1 MMRVLRLFVI
11 ASLCYSAP
19 ALAGAICP
27 SVTRVGLSD
36 LGYTA
41 YREHGR
47 IGGISVDI
55 ANEMARRTGCKFEF
69 SWYPRQR
76 LFVELAAGNIDMTMA
91 SLRLPERD
99 AHARYLP
106 YAYLQYDL
114 VLAAAP
120 TRSYASLAE
129 FVEQGKGKL
138 NVTRGIAYD
147 AAIET
152 QLARLAA
159 AGRLEVVNDF
169 ETVFAKL
176 EMGRADGTLATAP
189 IYGKYLKSGK
199 LQTSAVVIT
208 LPEAAPRFTGIYLAK
223 STISPAVRDR
233 YAIAL
238 KAMVTDQ
245 TIRTIYARY
254 FDEATL
260 KRMIRQGQGPLLAA
274 LSAPDD

>member
-1 MMRVLRLFVI
+1 MSVLRLLVI
-11 ASLCYSAP
+11 VSLCYSPP
-19 ALAGAICP
+19 ALAGSICP
-27 SVTRVGLSD
+27 PVTRVGLSD

-41 YREHGR
+41 YREQGR
-47 IGGISVDI
+47 IAGISVDI
-55 ANEMARRTGCKFEF
+55 ANELERRTGCKFEF

-76 LFVELAAGNIDMTMA
+76 LFVELAAGHIDMTMA

-114 VLAAAP
+114 VLAASP
-120 TRSYASLAE
+120 SRSYASLSD
-129 FVEQGKGKL
+129 FVEHGKGRL

-147 AAIET
+147 APIET
-152 QLARLAA
+152 QLARLAT

-176 EMGRADGTLATAP
+176 EMGRADGTLATPP
-189 IYGKYLKSGK
+189 IYSKYLKDNK
-199 LQTSAVVIT
+199 MQARAVVIA

-233 YAIAL
+233 YAAAL
-238 KAMVTDQ
+238 KAMLMDQ

-260 KRMIRQGQGPLLAA
+260 QRMIRPGQGPLLAA
-274 LSAPDD
+274 LSAPE

>member
-1 MMRVLRLFVI
+1 MSALRLLVI
-11 ASLCYSAP
+11 ACLCHSAS
-19 ALAGAICP
+19 ALAGSLCP
-27 SVTRVGLSD
+27 PVTRVGLSD

-69 SWYPRQR
+69 NWYPRQR

-114 VLAAAP
+114 VLTAP
-120 TRSYASLAE
+120 SARSYASLAE
-129 FVEQGKGKL
+129 FVELGKGKL

-147 AAIET
+147 EAIET
-152 QLARLAA
+152 QLARLAS

-169 ETVFAKL
+169 EKVFAKL
-176 EMGRADGTLATAP
+176 EMGRADGTLATPP
-189 IYGKYLKSGK
+189 IYSKYLKSGK
-199 LQTSAVVIT
+199 LQSSTVIVQ

-233 YAIAL
+233 YAAAL
-238 KAMVTDQ
+238 KAMVADQ
-245 TIRTIYARY
+245 TIRTIYAHY
-254 FDEATL
+254 FDEASL
-260 KRMIRQGQGPLLAA
+260 KRMVRQGQGPLLTA

>member
-1 MMRVLRLFVI
+1 MSVLRLLVI
-11 ASLCYSAP
+11 ASLCCGAP
-19 ALAGAICP
+19 ALAGSVCP
-27 SVTRVGLSD
+27 PLTRVGLSD
-36 LGYTA
+36 LGYA
-41 YREHGR
+41 SYREHGR
-47 IGGISVDI
+47 IAGISVDI

-69 SWYPRQR
+69 RWYPRQR

-114 VLAAAP
+114 VLTAP
-120 TRSYASLAE
+120 PAHSYASLAE

-147 AAIET
+147 AAIEA

-176 EMGRADGTLATAP
+176 EMGRADGTLATP
-189 IYGKYLKSGK
+189 SIHGKYLKGGR
-199 LQTSAVVIT
+199 LHARAVVIP
-208 LPEAAPRFTGIYLAK
+208 LQEAAPRLTGIYLARA
-223 STISPAVRDR
+223 TISPAVRDR
-233 YAIAL
+233 YAAAL
-238 KAMVTDQ
+238 KSMLQDQ
-245 TIRTIYARY
+245 TIRTIYAHY
-254 FDEATL
+254 FAEPAL

>member
-1 MMRVLRLFVI
+1 MMSVRRLLVI

-19 ALAGAICP
+19 ALAGSVCP
-27 SVTRVGLSD
+27 PVTRVGFSD
-36 LGYTA
+36 LGYA
-41 YREHGR
+41 SYREQGR
-47 IGGISVDI
+47 IAGISVDI

-99 AHARYLP
+99 AYARFLP
-106 YAYLQYDL
+106 YAYVRYDL
-114 VLAAAP
+114 VLAVSA
-120 TRSYASLAE
+120 THSYASLAE

-152 QLARLAA
+152 QLAWLAA

-176 EMGRADGTLATAP
+176 EMGRADGTLATPP

-199 LQTSAVVIT
+199 LHTSAVMIT
-208 LPEAAPRFTGIYLAK
+208 LPEAAPRLTGIYLAK

-233 YAIAL
+233 YAGTL
-238 KAMVTDQ
+238 KAMVADQ
-245 TIRTIYARY
+245 TIRTIYTRY

-260 KRMIRQGQGPLLAA
+260 KRMARQGQGPLLTA
-274 LSAPDD
+274 LSVPDD